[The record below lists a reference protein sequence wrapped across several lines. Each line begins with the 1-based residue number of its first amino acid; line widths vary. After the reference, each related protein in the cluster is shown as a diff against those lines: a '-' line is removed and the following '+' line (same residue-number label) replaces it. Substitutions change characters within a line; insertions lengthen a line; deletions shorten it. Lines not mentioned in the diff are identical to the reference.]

1 MSGVGRQRVWGVG
14 LSAMTGDTHDVMC
27 SAIAMLSADAILGR
41 LEDRRTNFE
50 RLSMVMASILSI

>member
-27 SAIAMLSADAILGR
+27 SARDRDAV
-41 LEDRRTNFE
+41 RRCDFRTVGGQTHEF
-50 RLSMVMASILSI
+50 